1 MKEYNIDQAKIGE
14 NENTCIKEIIKRE
27 IDGFLTDKT
36 KLKLIK
42 LIKSQQTLGKKGMKA
57 QIFYTR
63 NGTKRR
69 IITIN
74 LKKIKIWIL

>member
-1 MKEYNIDQAKIGE
+1 MKEYNMDQAKIGE
-14 NENTCIKEIIKRE
+14 NENKCIKGQ

-42 LIKSQQTLGKKGMKA
+42 LLKSQQNLGQKGMKA

-74 LKKIKIWIL
+74 LKKIKI

>member
-1 MKEYNIDQAKIGE
+1 MVKEYNIDQAKIGE
-14 NENTCIKEIIKRE
+14 NENKCIKEIKRE
-27 IDGFLTDKT
+27 TDGFLTDKT

-42 LIKSQQTLGKKGMKA
+42 LIKFQQNLGKKGMKA
-57 QIFYTR
+57 QISYTR